1 MVSVVVE
8 GRRRVHST
16 WEQTGAEMIEEF
28 DAKTHELLLRKRR
41 QRTVLGAEGE
51 WVVEV
56 GAVSAIPDRNS
67 EIAPSAN
74 NPVFSRLDT
83 ADNFQWR
90 IRNLPYDPSV
100 YSVTVE
106 NEAEIVVRTSNKKYY
121 KRIDIP
127 DMKRLNLPLT
137 TTGLVWKHQHNTLI
151 ITYAK
156 PPQVLEADK
165 KHLAQALKASI
176 TV

>member
-1 MVSVVVE
+1 MVSVVVD

-16 WEQTGAEMIEEF
+16 WDKTGAEMIEEF
-28 DAKTHELLLRKRR
+28 DAKTHELLVRKRR

-56 GAVSAIPDRNS
+56 GAVSAIADRNAD
-67 EIAPSAN
+67 IAPSAS

-83 ADNFQWR
+83 ADQFQWR
-90 IRNLPYDPSV
+90 IRNLHYDQSV
-100 YSVTVE
+100 YSVTIE
-106 NEAEIVVRTSNKKYY
+106 NDAEIVIRTSNKKYY
-121 KRIDIP
+121 KRIDIQ
-127 DMKRLNLPLT
+127 DMRQLNLL
-137 TTGLVWKHQHNTLI
+137 LSSAALSWKHQHNTLI
-151 ITYAK
+151 VSYTK
-156 PPQVLEADK
+156 PSQVLEAEK